1 MFLESWPKRFEFVK
15 EVSSFMSQTQRAN
28 VRKTNSEYS
37 AKCEDKGKHS
47 NKHKTKTKK
56 QTQRPKCPTG
66 HTVTKLQYNHM

>member
-56 QTQRPKCPTG
+56 QTETQMFTWPYCYKASI
-66 HTVTKLQYNHM
+66 